1 MKTTKENWMN
11 FRHGLMLGLVCLAIA
26 AGTAMAQKPSA
37 PPAPKKGILLMAHGG
52 SAAWNAEVNKVAAQV
67 NQTVPVE
74 VAFGM
79 ATKRT
84 LQAGIDNLVARG
96 VTEIVAVPLFVSSH
110 SSVIASTQY
119 LLGQRPDAPADLA
132 LFATMDHGG
141 YGAQGGS
148 EHGGGHNMMMMSPAS
163 DPAKP
168 VKSPVPIRMTGALD
182 RHALVAD
189 ILLDRARAISKD
201 PAHEVVILVAHGPVP
216 DDDNRLWL
224 GDMGALAQRMQTAS
238 SYQRIE
244 YLTVRDDADEPLRNQ
259 AAEEFRTVV
268 KKARGENNRVL
279 IVPVLLSFG
288 GIEAGVRDRLQGLD
302 YTMASQALLPDD
314 RLAKWVL
321 SMAGMET
328 GARVAPSH

>member
-1 MKTTKENWMN
+1 MNLYTKHQRMN
-11 FRHGLMLGLVCLAIA
+11 FGRRARMLGLAGLVCLTFTA
-26 AGTAMAQKPSA
+26 ASAMAQKTTT
-37 PPAPKKGILLMAHGG
+37 PPVPKKGILLMAHGG
-52 SAAWNAEVNKVAAQV
+52 SAAWNAEVGKVAAQV

-74 VAFGM
+74 VALGM

-84 LQAGIDNLVARG
+84 LQAGIDKLVDRG

-110 SSVIASTQY
+110 SSVITSTQY

-141 YGAQGGS
+141 GG
-148 EHGGGHNMMMMSPAS
+148 HGGGAHGGHAAMAAAAES
-163 DPAKP
+163 DPTKP

-189 ILLDRARAISKD
+189 ILVDRARSISKD
-201 PAHEVVILVAHGPVP
+201 PAHEVIVLVAHGPVP
-216 DDDNRLWL
+216 EEDNRLWL
-224 GDMGALAQRMQTAS
+224 GDMGALAERMHTVS
-238 SYQRIE
+238 DYQRIE
-244 YLTVRDDADEPLRNQ
+244 YLTVRDDADKTLRAQ

-268 KKARGENNRVL
+268 KKAISEGSRVL

-288 GIEAGVRDRLQGLD
+288 GIEAGVRERLQGLE
-302 YTMASQALLPDD
+302 YTMTSQALLPDD

-321 SMAGMET
+321 VSAG
-328 GARVAPSH
+328 AQ